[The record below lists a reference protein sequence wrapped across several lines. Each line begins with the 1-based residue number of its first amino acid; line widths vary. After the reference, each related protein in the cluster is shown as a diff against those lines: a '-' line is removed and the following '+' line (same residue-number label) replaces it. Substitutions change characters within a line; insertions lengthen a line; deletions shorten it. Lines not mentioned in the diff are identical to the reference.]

1 MATKKKD
8 FTAADS
14 TRYAGAIGALDVSN
28 TKATTKTK
36 ATTNTKGTKNTT
48 KTASTKTTTNTKL
61 TNLSVNQK
69 KGKRPY
75 TRLDPR
81 DEAPEEYRFTVRMPG
96 EYGRFMNELAYQDR
110 STITAE
116 FERLVAEEME
126 RRPDVIKSL
135 DELNK

>member
-14 TRYAGAIGALDVSN
+14 SRYAGAIGALD
-28 TKATTKTK
+28 TKATTKTSATK
-36 ATTNTKGTKNTT
+36 KTTNTKATKTTT
-48 KTASTKTTTNTKL
+48 KTANTTNTKL
-61 TNLSVNQK
+61 TKQELNAK

-81 DEAPEEYRFTVRMPG
+81 EEAPEEYRFTVRMPG
-96 EYGRFMNELAYQDR
+96 EYGKFMNELAYQDR

>member
-8 FTAADS
+8 FTAADRD
-14 TRYAGAIGALDVSN
+14 RYAGAIGALDVSS
-28 TKATTKTK
+28 TTKTT
-36 ATTNTKGTKNTT
+36 ATKN
-48 KTASTKTTTNTKL
+48 TTNTKL
-61 TNLSVNQK
+61 TKTTTNAK
-69 KGKRPY
+69 KGTRPY

-96 EYGRFMNELAYQDR
+96 EYGRFMNELAYQRR

-116 FERLVAEEME
+116 FARLVAEEME
-126 RRPDVIKSL
+126 RRPEIIASL